1 MALNIYTKKT
11 ADTEYTPLDKV
22 EANAWIDAVAPT
34 EAELKQIAE
43 ALDIDADL
51 LKDALDEDEMPRVDI
66 EDNGAVNIIVRVPYR
81 ERGETL
87 EQISTLPLG
96 VAVNNNILATICLK
110 KTPTIG
116 DFLNK
121 KVKRFSTGKRGR
133 FLLQIMERS
142 TYNYLKHLSI
152 LDKKVEEIE
161 TTLKE
166 SMKNEE
172 IMRLMDIQKTLVY
185 FNNGAIANQRVLER
199 VMRGGV
205 VQIFEEDKE
214 LLEDIIIDNKQALAM
229 IAVSGNILNNT
240 MNSYS
245 SIISNNLGSIMKV
258 LTLITI
264 VLMIPTL
271 VASIYG
277 MNIELPLQNHDIAFY
292 ITIGLAFALSLL
304 TAGIFWRLKWL

>member
-1 MALNIYTKKT
+1 MAINIYTKRT
-11 ADTEYTPLDKV
+11 ADAEYTQLDKV
-22 EANAWIDAVAPT
+22 GENAWIDAVAPNDD
-34 EAELKQIAE
+34 ELKEIAE
-43 ALDIDADL
+43 ALDIDVDL
-51 LKDALDEDEMPRVDI
+51 LKDSLDEDEMPRVDI
-66 EDNGAVNIIVRVPYR
+66 EDNGAVNIIMRVPYR

-96 VAVNNNILATICLK
+96 VIVNNSIIATICLK
-110 KTPTIG
+110 KTLTTG

-121 KVKRFSTGKRGR
+121 KVKKFSTGKRGR
-133 FLLQIMERS
+133 FLLQIMERA
-142 TYNYLKHLSI
+142 TYNYLKHLII

-161 TTLKE
+161 NTLKA
-166 SMKNEE
+166 SLKNED
-172 IMRLMDIQKTLVY
+172 IMRMMDIQKTLVY
-185 FNNGAIANQRVLER
+185 FNNGAIANQKVLER

-205 VQIFEEDKE
+205 VQVFEEDKE

-229 IAVSGNILNNT
+229 IAVSSNILSNT
-240 MNSYS
+240 MSSYS

-277 MNIELPLQNHDIAFY
+277 MNIDLPMQEHEIAFY
-292 ITIGLAFALSLL
+292 ITIGIAFGLSLV
-304 TAGIFWRLKWL
+304 TAGIFWRLKWF